1 MIHSDKNKQCRFW
14 FYLRIGILF
23 DLINTWQTK
32 VVQWTS
38 CFYFLGTFFISLSL
52 LRKMAFDCLHQILAL
67 KQKFNFI
74 QTFFILRLFIYCVQ
88 DWKNANLK
96 PSRFYLRKKWCKIVT
111 IKPRKR
117 NIMFTPVICRFCCTL
132 HNDRT
137 KIT

>member
-1 MIHSDKNKQCRFW
+1 MSVLVLFENWHFVWFDK
-14 FYLRIGILF
+14 YLTDKGTMNILF
-23 DLINTWQTK
+23 L
-32 VVQWTS
+32 
-38 CFYFLGTFFISLSL
+38 FLGNFFLYLSL

-96 PSRFYLRKKWCKIVT
+96 PSWFYLRKKWCKIVT